1 MKLLKSLALSLTLIS
16 AVTAAHAGD
25 DRLEQKAYQ
34 DPAVQQTL
42 EKARTIISNQG
53 YQIIDDIEID
63 EDWGKLYVKTEA
75 IKNGKKY
82 DVRLDYP
89 TLNNLKAKLD

>member
-1 MKLLKSLALSLTLIS
+1 MKLIKSLALSLILATV
-16 AVTAAHAGD
+16 ATAAHAGD
-25 DRLEQKAYQ
+25 DRLERSAYQ
-34 DPAVQQTL
+34 DPAVKQNL
-42 EKARTIISNQG
+42 EKARTIITNQG

-89 TLNNLKAKLD
+89 ALNNLKAKLD